1 MRVSL
6 DSGLNRSSVDRSI
19 KRIQNHSMLFTLEI
33 RKGTDPT
40 FAQRESGTATVRA
53 TDERHCADAPGGAL
67 LLRRVEMHHRAP

>member
-1 MRVSL
+1 
-6 DSGLNRSSVDRSI
+6 
-19 KRIQNHSMLFTLEI
+19 MLFTLEI

>member
-6 DSGLNRSSVDRSI
+6 DSGLNRSSVDRSSRSI
-19 KRIQNHSMLFTLEI
+19 PCFSPLKSK
-33 RKGTDPT
+33 KGTDRT